1 MQKTI
6 TASLS
11 KNSFGKV
18 ADYFEKYKK
27 ALEQSVNNSIL
38 KTTLFLY
45 ETIVANCNNNGI
57 INHTNEIKW
66 SYDEKT
72 NTGKVYTNDNVI
84 IFNEMGTGIT
94 GSNNPHPNPSK
105 EFSSWKYD
113 VNNHGEKGWYYPKE
127 DGTFG
132 WTKGLPSRH
141 MFYDAFNTIR
151 PLLKENIAIEIT
163 KTTEDLYVK

>member
-18 ADYFEKYKK
+18 AEYFEKYKK

-84 IFNEMGTGIT
+84 IFNEMGTGVV
-94 GSNNPHPNPSK
+94 GSKNPHPSPSN
-105 EFSSWKYD
+105 EFKSWKYD
-113 VNNHGEKGWYYPKE
+113 VNEHGEKGWLYPKE
-127 DGTFG
+127 DGTYG
-132 WTKGLPSRH
+132 WTKGLPSKH
-141 MFYDAFNTIR
+141 MFYDAFNDIKDELSDYIEVELRKTIG
-151 PLLKENIAIEIT
+151 
-163 KTTEDLYVK
+163 DLY